1 MTGLPAALVRAVSP
15 RLAEAELTFLDREP
29 IDAAR
34 AAVQHGEYVDLL
46 RRLGHHVVQVPDAPD
61 HPDGTF
67 VEDVVVVVDDLAVL
81 TRPGAESRRGEV
93 ASVAAV
99 VRSLGLR
106 TEEVTAPATLDG
118 GDVLQIGSRVF
129 VGLGGR
135 TDAGAVDQLGAL
147 LAPLGRTVVGVPVTG
162 CLHLK
167 TGATALPDGTVVAVT
182 DWLDTSAFSD
192 AGLRVVEAPEAT
204 GADLLLSGSRVVL
217 SAAAPGTAA
226 LVRSLGFEAHPV
238 QIDELEKAECGVTCL
253 SVLLESPPVQG
264 GTGL

>member
-1 MTGLPAALVRAVSP
+1 MSLSPPSGPLPDALVRAVSP
-15 RLAEAELTFLDREP
+15 RLADAELTFLDREP
-29 IDAAR
+29 IDAQR
-34 AAVQHGEYVDLL
+34 AAVQHGGYVDLL

-67 VEDVVVVVDDLAVL
+67 VEDAVVVVDDLAVL

-93 ASVAAV
+93 ASVASV
-99 VRSLGLR
+99 VTSLGLR

-118 GDVLQIGSRVF
+118 GDVLQVGPHVF

-135 TDAGAVDQLGAL
+135 TNANAVEQLHHL

-182 DWLDTSAFSD
+182 DWLDTSAFTD
-192 AGLRVVEAPEAT
+192 AGLTVVEAPETA

-217 SAAAPGTAA
+217 SAAATETAE
-226 LVRSLGFEAHPV
+226 LVRSRGFEAHPV
-238 QIDELEKAECGVTCL
+238 EIDELEKAECGVTCL
-253 SVLLESPPVQG
+253 SVLVPG
-264 GTGL
+264 AR